1 MKPHEEAWE
10 ADEMG
15 CVYLRGARRIAT
27 FAYNGQTNVETGDG
41 AHARA
46 RLAAQAPAMAR
57 ALLEA
62 MTPEQGDPT
71 WGCPFCGLVAIHG
84 HMPECTGQ
92 SALRDAGVIP

>member
-1 MKPHEEAWE
+1 MKPHEETWK

-57 ALLEA
+57 ALTTILEA
-62 MTPEQGDPT
+62 EIWHEDRAMAESVLRAAG
-71 WGCPFCGLVAIHG
+71 AI
-84 HMPECTGQ
+84 P
-92 SALRDAGVIP
+92 